1 LSTLYIFGSQHQH
14 CKCCCAV
21 LVAGAHPSTQRAALA
36 LFVNH
41 LGPDVA
47 AAVNQ
52 AVTPPDTSTAEAG
65 KGQQGPAAAAA
76 GTVLSSEHVLQ
87 QRAEAAAEKLLRS
100 LQ

>member
-1 LSTLYIFGSQHQH
+1 M
-14 CKCCCAV
+14 

-36 LFVNH
+36 LLVNH

-52 AVTPPDTSTAEAG
+52 AVTPSDASTAEAAN
-65 KGQQGPAAAAA
+65 KGHQGPAAVAAGA

-87 QRAEAAAEKLLRS
+87 QRAEVAADKLLRI

>member
-1 LSTLYIFGSQHQH
+1 M
-14 CKCCCAV
+14 

-52 AVTPPDTSTAEAG
+52 AVTPSDASTAEAA
-65 KGQQGPAAAAA
+65 KGQQGPAAVAAGT

-87 QRAEAAAEKLLRS
+87 QRAEVAADKLLRI
-100 LQ
+100 LH

>member
-1 LSTLYIFGSQHQH
+1 M
-14 CKCCCAV
+14 

-52 AVTPPDTSTAEAG
+52 AVTLPDASTAEAA

-76 GTVLSSEHVLQ
+76 ATGTVLSSEHVLQ
-87 QRAEAAAEKLLRS
+87 QRAEAAADKLLRS